1 MCSTVRIGSFFFF
14 FTIEFLNKRKDIDM
28 EKEMLVLGKFKS
40 GEGKMEKF
48 MGWMQSDE
56 GMAERKKIADVTKT
70 VAAVT
75 PDKSA
80 VMFKISVHNEEAL
93 RKFVTGQNPVGKPI
107 YDECVESIQVWEL
120 SPVKI

>member
-1 MCSTVRIGSFFFF
+1 
-14 FTIEFLNKRKDIDM
+14 M
-28 EKEMLVLGKFKS
+28 EKEMLAIAKLKS
-40 GEGKMEKF
+40 GEGKFEKF

-120 SPVKI
+120 NPVKI